1 MSQYP
6 GPQGPFD
13 PQHQPAG
20 TEGAD
25 QLSFGPAPQGRGTK
39 RGLLIGGA
47 ATAVLLVGGGAFA
60 YQARLAPHGGQPD
73 SVIPATALAY
83 VRFDADP
90 SVGQKIAATR
100 FLGKLP
106 QVAKQGTD
114 PDVKKTLWT
123 FVVDAEPK
131 LKSLDYTTD
140 VEPWLGDRAG
150 LALLPG
156 GTKDKPHVVIAVAVK
171 DEAKAQAGI
180 NKISTTAG
188 GGADL
193 DVTTKDG
200 FALMTPKGDGA
211 AVLADLAKGSLA
223 TNSTYTG
230 DMSALGDTGIASAW
244 VDSKG
249 LGDLVKSLAA
259 GSTPVDP
266 SQLAAAGR
274 VSVALRFDADYVE
287 LAGSFRGGQALG
299 KSSGAQKGAGAASL
313 PDDTMA
319 ALQVNGLGD
328 AVGAMWPQIS
338 KALPADTISQV
349 ESQLGVTLPGD
360 LQLVLGQSLT
370 LALPKQDLTSL
381 SSANL
386 PTVGIKDVTADGP
399 KVDGLVTKLSQLG
412 SVDNVVK
419 HGVDGNTVYLATT
432 DAYVARLRAS
442 GGLGATDLFKKAV
455 VGGDTASVVAFADLG
470 ALKPTYLDQVPS
482 AYRDVVSSL
491 TGVGLSVT
499 TPGDGTGTFSM
510 RLVGN

>member
-13 PQHQPAG
+13 PQQQPAG
-20 TEGAD
+20 PEGAD

-47 ATAVLLVGGGAFA
+47 AAAVLLVGGGAFA
-60 YQARLAPHGGQPD
+60 YQARLAPQGGQPD
-73 SVIPATALAY
+73 SVIPSSALAY
-83 VRFDADP
+83 LRFDADP

-106 QVAKQGTD
+106 QVGRQGTD
-114 PDVKKTLWT
+114 LDVRRTLWT
-123 FVVDAEPK
+123 WAVDAEPK
-131 LKSLDYTTD
+131 LKTLDYPTD

-156 GTKDKPHVVIAVAVK
+156 GTKEQPRVVVAVAVK
-171 DEAKAQAGI
+171 DEATAKAGI
-180 NKISTTAG
+180 DKISATAG
-188 GGADL
+188 GSTGL

-200 FALMTPKGDGA
+200 FALVTQKGDGA

-244 VDSKG
+244 VDSTG
-249 LGDLVKSLAA
+249 LGDIAKGLAA

-266 SQLAAAGR
+266 SQLASAGR
-274 VSVALRFDADYVE
+274 VSMALRFDADYVE
-287 LAGSFRGGQALG
+287 LAGSLRGGHAVG
-299 KSSGAQKGAGAASL
+299 RSTSAQKGAGAASL

-319 ALQVNGLGD
+319 AFQVNGLGD
-328 AVGAMWPQIS
+328 TVAAMWPEIS
-338 KALPADTISQV
+338 KAIPADTISQV

-360 LQLVLGQSLT
+360 LQLVLGRSLT
-370 LALPKQDLTSL
+370 LAMPKQDLTAL
-381 SSANL
+381 SGAHL
-386 PTVGIKDVTADGP
+386 PTVGIRDVTTDGP
-399 KVDGLVTKLSQLG
+399 KVDALLTKLSQLG
-412 SVDNVVK
+412 GADNVVK

-432 DAYVARLRAS
+432 DAYLARLQAP
-442 GGLGATDLFKKAV
+442 GGLGATDLFQKAV
-455 VGGDTASVVAFADLG
+455 VGGDTASAVAFADLSG
-470 ALKPTYLDQVPS
+470 LKPTYIDQVPA

-499 TPGDGTGTFSM
+499 APGDGTGTFSM